1 MHILKYGICIGGGLS
16 IPNSLEEIANKEK
29 ETRPIKIEIVL
40 NQDEL
45 KKFLEF
51 KKSLDD

>member
-1 MHILKYGICIGGGLS
+1 MRVLKYGIYIGGGLS
-16 IPNSLEEIANKEK
+16 IPNSLEEIANREK
-29 ETRPIKIEIVL
+29 ETRPIKIEIIL

-51 KKSLDD
+51 KKSLDN